1 MFNLDIHPRIIF
13 FEKIAPYYDVS
24 VDLLTFGLYAKFL
37 RKAIET
43 LDPKKGERI
52 LDLCS
57 GTGRAASWIAQTV
70 GEKGEVI
77 GMDVSKNMIEVG
89 REQYG
94 ALKNVIFIQKDVT
107 ETWGY
112 QNYFDGIFTSFSL
125 HEISESGRPRVMEQS
140 YLALKERGRLVI
152 ADFNPQVSGLRKTI
166 LFVFFKLFERENI
179 NFFTFNQKGILQEVG
194 FKEIKIFPVLSGI
207 LQITLALK
215 D

>member
-1 MFNLDIHPRIIF
+1 MLVESPHRIDF
-13 FEKIAPYYDVS
+13 FSKIAPYYDILL
-24 VDLLTFGLYAKFL
+24 DLLTFGLYAKFL

-43 LDPKKGERI
+43 LDPKKGEKV

-77 GMDVSKNMIEVG
+77 GMDVSKNMIEVA
-89 REQYG
+89 RKRYG

-140 YLALKERGRLVI
+140 YTALKNRGRLVI

-166 LFVFFKLFERENI
+166 LFAFFNLLERENF
-179 NFFTFNQKGILQEVG
+179 NFFSFNQKGILQEVG

-207 LQITLALK
+207 LQITLAQK